1 MLKIGIT
8 GGIGCGKSFVCRKL
22 QELGMVIFDCDRE
35 AKRIMETLP
44 DVVEG
49 LKSVV
54 GEQVYTS
61 EGRIDKRVM
70 SDFLFANVANA
81 AAVSAIVHPAVG
93 WEFLKFASE
102 HTDALACVMESAI
115 LVESGLAPLVD
126 KVICVQAPL
135 QVRLKR
141 VQLRDGLDEAS
152 IRRRIDRQMAEE
164 ERRKY
169 PFDCIIVNDGQE
181 DLAKQLSEMLRDF
194 KLF

>member
-1 MLKIGIT
+1 
-8 GGIGCGKSFVCRKL
+8 
-22 QELGMVIFDCDRE
+22 
-35 AKRIMETLP
+35 
-44 DVVEG
+44 
-49 LKSVV
+49 
-54 GEQVYTS
+54 
-61 EGRIDKRVM
+61 M
-70 SDFLFANVANA
+70 SDFLFANAANA

-93 WEFLKFASE
+93 REFLKFASE

-115 LVESGLAPLVD
+115 LIESGLAPLVD

-135 QVRLKR
+135 QVRLER

-152 IRRRIDRQMAEE
+152 IRRRIDRQMVEE

>member
-22 QELGMVIFDCDRE
+22 QGLGMVIFDCDRE

-70 SDFLFANVANA
+70 SDFLLPMLQMRLLCLQLYIRLWDAN
-81 AAVSAIVHPAVG
+81 S
-93 WEFLKFASE
+93 
-102 HTDALACVMESAI
+102 
-115 LVESGLAPLVD
+115 
-126 KVICVQAPL
+126 
-135 QVRLKR
+135 
-141 VQLRDGLDEAS
+141 
-152 IRRRIDRQMAEE
+152 
-164 ERRKY
+164 
-169 PFDCIIVNDGQE
+169 
-181 DLAKQLSEMLRDF
+181 
-194 KLF
+194 